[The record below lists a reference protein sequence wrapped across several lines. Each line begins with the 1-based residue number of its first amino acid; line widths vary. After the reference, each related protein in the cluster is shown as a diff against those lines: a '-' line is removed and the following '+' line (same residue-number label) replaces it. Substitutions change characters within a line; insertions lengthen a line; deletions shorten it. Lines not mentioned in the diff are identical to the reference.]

1 MSPLHEASDGGH
13 APAMKVLLEAGAD
26 PNAKD
31 VVLDM
36 RGMSVR
42 V

>member
-1 MSPLHEASDGGH
+1 MMLSMMMP
-13 APAMKVLLEAGAD
+13 PAMKVLLEAGAD

-31 VVLDM
+31 RVLDM